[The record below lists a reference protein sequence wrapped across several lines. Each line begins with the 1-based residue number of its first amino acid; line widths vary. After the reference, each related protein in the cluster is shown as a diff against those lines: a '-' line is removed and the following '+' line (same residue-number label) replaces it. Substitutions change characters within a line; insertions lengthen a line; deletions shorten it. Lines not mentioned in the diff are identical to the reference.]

1 MFPPFVGERKP
12 LDSFDIPML
21 AHRLDVGEDELR
33 AFLEVEAASR
43 GYDRQGRP
51 LMLFEPHVF
60 YRNLSGADRE
70 EAVAAGLA
78 YRKWGEK
85 PYPKD
90 SYPRLEAA
98 VVINRN
104 AALMA
109 CSIGL
114 SQVLVENYSS
124 VGYESPEA
132 MWKAFMDD
140 EQEHVEAMVR
150 FILVNGIA
158 DDLKAH
164 RWETVARVYNGP
176 GYAKHNYHGRMKAAY
191 QKFARQPDVDWKPDG
206 ITEGPGT
213 LGAAELR
220 AIQLK
225 LRELNYVEA
234 GKADGKWGT
243 KTRAAVLAFR
253 ADNGLPII
261 PTIDDQ
267 FKAALA
273 VGHPREI
280 APARAEVTAKEL
292 REEGSRTI
300 KAADAGEGA
309 GAVVAAT
316 GTVVAVS
323 EALGQA
329 ESQLGALQRVLD
341 AVGPLMDTALSYG
354 PYVLIALGAFIVWQM
369 HKAKAARVDDERTGK
384 NAGNP

>member
-1 MFPPFVGERKP
+1 MFPPFTGARKP

-21 AHRLDVGEDELR
+21 AHRIDVGEDELR

-60 YRNLSGADRE
+60 YRNLSGEERA
-70 EAVAAGLA
+70 EAVEAGLA
-78 YRKWGEK
+78 YKKWGEK

-98 VVINRN
+98 VVINRR

-124 VGYESPEA
+124 VGYPSPEA
-132 MWKAFMDD
+132 MWQAFMDD

-176 GYAKHNYHGRMKAAY
+176 GYKKHNYHGRMKAAY
-191 QKFARQPDVDWKPDG
+191 AKFARQPDVDWKPDG
-206 ITEGPGT
+206 ITEGPGALT
-213 LGAAELR
+213 KDELR

-225 LRELNYVEA
+225 LRELGYVEA
-234 GKADGKWGT
+234 GKADGLWGT
-243 KTRAAVLAFR
+243 RTRAAVLAFR
-253 ADNGLPII
+253 ADNDLPIVA
-261 PTIDDQ
+261 TIDDQ

-273 VGHPREI
+273 VGKM
-280 APARAEVTAKEL
+280 RAISTDRASTTAADL
-292 REEGSRTI
+292 RAEGSRTV

-316 GTVVAVS
+316 GTVVAIS
-323 EALGQA
+323 EALEA
-329 ESQLGALQRVLD
+329 TESQLGAMQRILD
-341 AVGPLMDTALSYG
+341 GVQPLMDTALSYG
-354 PYVLIALGAFIVWQM
+354 PYLLIALGAFIIWQM
-369 HKAKAARVDDERTGK
+369 HKAKAARVEDERTGK
-384 NAGNP
+384 NVGRP